1 MRLAR
6 AKATLMRTCFGV
18 AWTALALALGGCATV
33 EPIEDVT
40 DAPVVAAKG
49 KTVAPGDVGTAIQ
62 RAGQSLGWQ
71 LLAEAPGLFTGRR
84 QLRHHLAVVEIE
96 FDERAYSIRYR
107 DSTNLEAKD
116 GQIHPAYNQWIE
128 SLDKAIRAELGM
140 L

>member
-1 MRLAR
+1 LTR
-6 AKATLMRTCFGV
+6 AKATLMRAFFGV
-18 AWTALALALGGCATV
+18 ACTALALALGGCATV